1 MGFSVGLACL
11 TGEIDLPTTTRS
23 GAAFTGD
30 AAYLVVLGSTT
41 TSFLGAGGAALAREG
56 LA

>member
-1 MGFSVGLACL
+1 VGLDCL
-11 TGEIDLPTTTRS
+11 TGEIDLPTTIRS
-23 GAAFTGD
+23 LVAAAFTGD

-41 TSFLGAGGAALAREG
+41 TSFLGAGGAGLAREG